1 MILHAFQRP
10 PEKSGLERNGSPL
23 VLLATALGTSIDAM
37 AVGVSLSFLDVNIL
51 VISLSIGAATFV
63 YVDRR
68 HGGTGRLIGM
78 CFGCWAEII
87 GGVALFGLVLS
98 ILLDHLTSTRIFP
111 MPALS
116 PTK

>member
-23 VLLATALGTSIDAM
+23 VLLATALGTSVDAM
-37 AVGVSLSFLDVNIL
+37 AVGVSLSFLDVNVL

-68 HGGTGRLIGM
+68 HAGRTTDRNV
-78 CFGCWAEII
+78 FR
-87 GGVALFGLVLS
+87 
-98 ILLDHLTSTRIFP
+98 LLG
-111 MPALS
+111 
-116 PTK
+116 